1 MYNFEI
7 QKNMLYTANY
17 LLDKKGILNVSALG
31 GGTALSAYYWNHRYS
46 TDIDI
51 FVHSKD
57 DISMILRPKEWDSDF
72 LEKLNILGYDGNCKV
87 HPAYTEIVIKD
98 DYKIQFFSV
107 EDKTKDPYKI
117 VDLWGTKIQIESIQE
132 IIAKKIYYRA
142 HKGNTRDLF
151 DIAIAIHKNPLVF
164 SELQISIEKFKE
176 LFETVSKIK
185 QNQELSR
192 EYLSEIELMNPNKSY
207 SLLAV
212 NTITYLF
219 VFLENYCGA
228 YDLGIEL
235 AQSEYI
241 LIEESAYNSIL
252 KKTM

>member
-1 MYNFEI
+1 MYDFEI
-7 QKNMLYTANY
+7 QKNMLDAANC
-17 LLDKKGILNVSALG
+17 LLDKKEILNVSALG

-57 DISMILRPKEWDSDF
+57 DISMMLRPKEWDSVF
-72 LEKLNILGYDGNCKV
+72 LDKLNNLGYDGNCKV
-87 HPAYTEIVIKD
+87 YPVYTEIVIQD

-107 EDKTKDPYKI
+107 EDKTQDPYKI

-142 HKGNTRDLF
+142 HKGNARDLF
-151 DIAIAIHKNPLVF
+151 DIAIAIHKNPLIF
-164 SELQISIEKFKE
+164 SELQVQIEKFKE

-185 QNQELSR
+185 ENQELSR
-192 EYLSEIELMNPNKSY
+192 EYIWEIELMNPNENY

-212 NTITYLF
+212 NTIAYLF

-241 LIEESAYNSIL
+241 LIEESAYTIV
-252 KKTM
+252 K

>member
-7 QKNMLYTANY
+7 QKNMLHVANY
-17 LLDKKGILNVSALG
+17 LLDKKEILSVSALG

-57 DISMILRPKEWDSDF
+57 DISMMLRPKEWDSGF
-72 LEKLNILGYDGNCKV
+72 LDKLNNLGYNGNCKV
-87 HPAYTEIVIKD
+87 HPVYTEIVIKD

-107 EDKTKDPYKI
+107 EDKTQNPYKI
-117 VDLWGTKIQIESIQE
+117 VDLWGRKIQVESIPE

-142 HKGNTRDLF
+142 HKGNARDLF
-151 DIAIAIHKNPLVF
+151 DIAIAIHKNPLIF
-164 SELQISIEKFKE
+164 SELQVPIEKFKE
-176 LFETVSKIK
+176 LFETVSRINE
-185 QNQELSR
+185 NQELNR
-192 EYLSEIELMNPNKSY
+192 EYISEIELMNPNENY

-212 NTITYLF
+212 NTIAYLF

-241 LIEESAYNSIL
+241 LIEESAYNSIVR
-252 KKTM
+252 

>member
-1 MYNFEI
+1 MYDFEI
-7 QKNMLYTANY
+7 QKNMLDAANY
-17 LLDKKGILNVSALG
+17 LLDKKEILNVSALG

-57 DISMILRPKEWDSDF
+57 DISMMLRPKEWDSVF
-72 LEKLNILGYDGNCKV
+72 LDKLNNLGYDGNCKV
-87 HPAYTEIVIKD
+87 HPVYTEIVIQD

-142 HKGNTRDLF
+142 HKGNARDLF
-151 DIAIAIHKNPLVF
+151 DIAIAIHKNPLIF
-164 SELQISIEKFKE
+164 SELQVQIEKFKE

-185 QNQELSR
+185 ENQELSR
-192 EYLSEIELMNPNKSY
+192 EYIWEIELMNPNENY

-212 NTITYLF
+212 NTIAYLF

-241 LIEESAYNSIL
+241 LIEESAYTIV
-252 KKTM
+252 K

>member
-7 QKNMLYTANY
+7 QKNMLEAANY
-17 LLDKKGILNVSALG
+17 LLDKKEILHVSALG

-57 DISMILRPKEWDSDF
+57 NISMMLRPKEWDSIF
-72 LEKLNILGYDGNCKV
+72 LDKLNKLGYDGDCKV
-87 HPAYTEIVIKD
+87 HPVYTEIVIKD

-107 EDKTKDPYKI
+107 EDKTEHPYQI
-117 VDLWGTKIQIESIQE
+117 VDLWGEKVQIESIPE

-151 DIAIAIHKNPLVF
+151 DIAIAIHKNPLIF
-164 SELQISIEKFKE
+164 SELQITIEKFKE
-176 LFETVSKIK
+176 LFDTVSRIK
-185 QNQELSR
+185 ENQELSK
-192 EYLSEIELMNPNKSY
+192 EYLWEIELMNPNKEY
-207 SLLAV
+207 TFLAQ
-212 NTITYLF
+212 NTVSYLF

-235 AQSEYI
+235 EESEYI
-241 LIEESAYNSIL
+241 LIEDNIFTSI
-252 KKTM
+252 KE